1 MMMTALVRNANGDLK
16 VKYDDWFTNQKDFAE
31 ELRANGF
38 KVLKTWRGEKT
49 HAEVEDW
56 EFFNRK

>member
-16 VKYDDWFTNQKDFAE
+16 VKHDEYFTNQKDFAD

-49 HAEVEDW
+49 RAEVEDW
-56 EFFNRK
+56 EFFNRR